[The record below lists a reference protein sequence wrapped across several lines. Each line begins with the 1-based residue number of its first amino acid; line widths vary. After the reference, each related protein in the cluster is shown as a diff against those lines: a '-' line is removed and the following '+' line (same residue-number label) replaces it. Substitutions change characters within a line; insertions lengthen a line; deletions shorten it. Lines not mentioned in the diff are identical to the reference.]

1 MIYAWTNASGVGVG
15 VRCDDDEHL
24 HPFLSYRRKRQGPNH
39 DIVVQYEGL
48 LTYHQYYQCQTGEL
62 TSRREKEAV
71 GNKLELETIP
81 THFPGSWP
89 LADRSVS

>member
-1 MIYAWTNASGVGVG
+1 MIHAWTNASGVGVG

-48 LTYHQYYQCQTGEL
+48 LTYHRTISVKQVSSHRGEG
-62 TSRREKEAV
+62 E
-71 GNKLELETIP
+71 G
-81 THFPGSWP
+81 GSWQQ
-89 LADRSVS
+89 

>member
-1 MIYAWTNASGVGVG
+1 MIYACTNAFGVGVG

-39 DIVVQYEGL
+39 DIGVQYEGL
-48 LTYHQYYQCQTGEL
+48 LTYHST
-62 TSRREKEAV
+62 TSVKHIAEKEKEAV

>member
-1 MIYAWTNASGVGVG
+1 MIYAWTNASGVCVG
-15 VRCDDDEHL
+15 VRCDDGEHL

-39 DIVVQYEGL
+39 DMGVQYEGL

-62 TSRREKEAV
+62 TSRREKEAIV
-71 GNKLELETIP
+71 NKLELETIP

>member
-24 HPFLSYRRKRQGPNH
+24 HPFLPSGRMRHGPNH

-48 LTYHQYYQCQTGEL
+48 LTYHQYYMKVGKVQVP
-62 TSRREKEAV
+62 TSVKRRQ
-71 GNKLELETIP
+71 
-81 THFPGSWP
+81 
-89 LADRSVS
+89 LATN

>member
-48 LTYHQYYQCQTGEL
+48 LTYHQYYM
-62 TSRREKEAV
+62 
-71 GNKLELETIP
+71 
-81 THFPGSWP
+81 
-89 LADRSVS
+89 

>member
-1 MIYAWTNASGVGVG
+1 MIHAWTNASGVGVG
-15 VRCDDDEHL
+15 VRCDDDEHF
-24 HPFLSYRRKRQGPNH
+24 HPFLSYRRKRHGPNH
-39 DIVVQYEGL
+39 DMGVQYEGL
-48 LTYHQYYQCQTGEL
+48 LTYHST
-62 TSRREKEAV
+62 TSVKQVSSHREKEAV